1 MGGLGHF
8 LEKAGFAT
16 TQLSLVREHTL
27 QIYPPRA
34 LLTPFEL
41 GRPFGALNE
50 PELQKRV
57 LVAILEL
64 LERDKGP
71 VLDKWTEEAPGPKAD
86 LECWTCPV
94 DFGPGKDAV
103 DVNDDPLGAVMQE
116 IDKLRPWHDTA
127 RKKLGRTTFGL
138 ANLELVAI
146 VQYLVDFA
154 DDSDADLLISNMP
167 RYQVVKLSIDDL
179 REFYF
184 EAALAQPGVST
195 DVDLANWY
203 YGENVILELLV
214 NVNSVCA
221 GMGDAIL
228 KKCRFE
234 VLFQRIK
241 FIETVRI

>member
-1 MGGLGHF
+1 MITSAPTETAATAKMAENAEGDRMAACFERLRG
-8 LEKAGFAT
+8 ENRAG
-16 TQLSLVREHTL
+16 
-27 QIYPPRA
+27 
-34 LLTPFEL
+34 
-41 GRPFGALNE
+41 
-50 PELQKRV
+50 
-57 LVAILEL
+57 LVAFI
-64 LERDKGP
+64 
-71 VLDKWTEEAPGPKAD
+71 
-86 LECWTCPV
+86 
-94 DFGPGKDAV
+94 
-103 DVNDDPLGAVMQE
+103 
-116 IDKLRPWHDTA
+116 TA
-127 RKKLGRTTFGL
+127 T
-138 ANLELVAI
+138 
-146 VQYLVDFA
+146 A

-184 EAALAQPGVST
+184 EAALAQPGLST